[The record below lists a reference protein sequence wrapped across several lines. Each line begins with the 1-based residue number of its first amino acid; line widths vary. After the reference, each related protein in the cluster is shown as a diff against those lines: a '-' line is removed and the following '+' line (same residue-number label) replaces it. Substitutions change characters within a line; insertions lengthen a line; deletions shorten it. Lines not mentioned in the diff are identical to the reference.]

1 MTEKS
6 VMEKAER
13 LGFRLTKNLYGGYAP
28 VDKNNIIVAPKD
40 SWMGISL
47 EAANEWLNR
56 YFRS

>member
-13 LGFRLTKNLYGGYAP
+13 LGFRLTKNLYGGYAL
-28 VDKNNIIVAPKD
+28 VDKDNTIVAPAN

-56 YFRS
+56 YFQS